1 VVMCGL
7 FVNLIVNLIY
17 IPRMGMIAA
26 AWSTL
31 IAFSCALLLSIWWG
45 RRLILFTLISK
56 KVTWVVTA
64 GIVVLFCVKF
74 LKSNFDSVEVVI
86 ISVLLCLLY
95 VFSVFLFISSKYKDS
110 H

>member
-1 VVMCGL
+1 
-7 FVNLIVNLIY
+7 
-17 IPRMGMIAA
+17 MGKAIN
-26 AWSTL
+26 SFYSD
-31 IAFSCALLLSIWWG
+31 I
-45 RRLILFTLISK
+45 K
-56 KVTWVVTA
+56 KVSWVVTT